1 MSSIKDFK
9 PQNANDAP
17 SQEQL
22 NKTQD
27 DYSDL
32 INLFLS
38 KYGELSEDELVGEM
52 LKLIQQK
59 KEEGTY
65 DGEQIK
71 QLANKVKPFLN
82 NEQKQRM
89 DELLTLL

>member
-9 PQNANDAP
+9 PQNTNDSP
-17 SQEQL
+17 SREQL

-59 KEEGTY
+59 KEAGTY